1 MMKSL
6 IVLVKVFL
14 LIELVLSFIVVTF
27 FFFFEGVNYLAEGVF
42 NFYNLWHGLKGAS
55 FGAIPA
61 SLVYWFAYHFLPLF
75 KR

>member
-1 MMKSL
+1 MVLLELNSIIMILTRRKVALSL
-6 IVLVKVFL
+6 L
-14 LIELVLSFIVVTF
+14 F
-27 FFFFEGVNYLAEGVF
+27 FFFFEGLKYLAEGVF
-42 NFYNLWHGLKGAS
+42 YFDNLWHGLKGAT

>member
-6 IVLVKVFL
+6 IVLVKFFL
-14 LIELVLSFIVVTF
+14 LIELALSFIVVTF
-27 FFFFEGVNYLAEGVF
+27 FFFFEGLNYLAEGVF
-42 NFYNLWHGLKGAS
+42 YFDNLWHWLKGAS